1 MALKILITG
10 GNGQLGSSLR
20 TEFARREGLAPCFV
34 SHSELD
40 ITDAQAIERV
50 MSREG
55 FDVIVNCAAYTNVD
69 GAESERE
76 LASLINGEA
85 PRLLAEAAARHGAK
99 MIHISTDYVF
109 DGLSR
114 EPYTEEDMPNPI
126 SHYGASKLEG
136 ERKVLAALPSA
147 IVIRTSWLYSAR
159 RGNFVSAI
167 LSRAAESGTLR
178 VVDDQTGSPTFAP
191 DLAAAIAR
199 IVQSESPT
207 PGIYHYAN
215 RGAISRYR
223 FAQAILQMAGKLDT
237 CKVIPVKSSEYPTPA
252 TRPTFSALSTAKIE
266 RTFGLEIP
274 DWDTS
279 LARCI
284 NELNDNNITNDY

>member
-76 LASLINGEA
+76 LALLINGEA
-85 PRLLAEAAARHGAK
+85 PRLLAVAAARHGAK

-114 EPYTEEDMPNPI
+114 EPYTEEDMPHPL

-199 IVQSESPT
+199 IVQSESPR

-237 CKVIPVKSSEYPTPA
+237 CRVIPVKSSEFPTPA
-252 TRPTFSALSTAKIE
+252 TRPAFSALSTVKIV